1 MKAAIGVCAFCLP
14 CAATV
19 SHVCQLWGFP
29 LESLGFF
36 FIYRTVSSG
45 NKETLASPSSVS
57 IHSSPLVLLGQLR
70 LQAVHWTG
78 ENGNSFLVPDFSGRA
93 LIFSPPF
100 LNVQLCMNPKSGHVC
115 WELAVPLRVLDS
127 RCLPHAHKEM
137 CFVERYSQCCPLIWE
152 GTQSQ
157 CLWNSPMSKL
167 HYFVKGKSYWKFS
180 KAWQWMTA
188 T

>member
-1 MKAAIGVCAFCLP
+1 MCVPSAFSVLP
-14 CAATV
+14 LCRMYA
-19 SHVCQLWGFP
+19 SCGGSPWSLWGFLYTEPYHLETRRLWLLPP
-29 LESLGFF
+29 LFLSIHLLLSYLGSYDFKQCIEQERMGILSLLLILVKGLWFF
-36 FIYRTVSSG
+36 
-45 NKETLASPSSVS
+45 SPS
-57 IHSSPLVLLGQLR
+57 
-70 LQAVHWTG
+70 
-78 ENGNSFLVPDFSGRA
+78 
-93 LIFSPPF
+93 F
-100 LNVQLCMNPKSGHVC
+100 LNVQLCMNPKTGHVC
-115 WELAVPLRVLDS
+115 WEPAVPLRVLDS

-152 GTQSQ
+152 GTQFQ